1 LSPQTNDNE
10 REISFTP
17 ILTAEE
23 FSRYFYYYR
32 SRIVATGVHYA
43 LFITMTKLFSRI
55 SNIRTISSFKIPA
68 YRMYFLGL
76 IGIWG
81 SFSMNQVAQTYLVY
95 EITGSTAMLGVITL
109 ASTAPILI
117 LSLFG
122 GAVAD
127 RFSKKVLIMVSHA
140 GFVLIY
146 LGCAVADIT
155 DYLGPAH
162 PESWWVLLAGGLLMG
177 VMIALSM
184 PARGAIIPEIVDR
197 ERLMNAV
204 SLNIMGMSFFQM
216 TVPVIAGYVIGAFG
230 YGTIYL
236 IMAGLNV
243 AAIIFNYFLPKIPAR
258 PAVNKNVLIDIK
270 EGFKY
275 ILGNRTIL
283 LVVLFFIASVLL
295 VNPLQMLM
303 PVFAK
308 DILQVGVE
316 GQGTLM
322 SLMGAGSIGV
332 SFVLASLPSRRRGL
346 TLLISNICMGA
357 SILLFAFS
365 TSWPLSMVIMVLIG
379 IGRIGADACGNTLI
393 QAYTDPAV
401 LGRVNSIVM
410 VSFGLGGSGSLIIGV
425 LAETIG
431 TPWSLGVFAI
441 ILIITS
447 LLAIV
452 FLPGLRKLD

>member
-1 LSPQTNDNE
+1 
-10 REISFTP
+10 
-17 ILTAEE
+17 
-23 FSRYFYYYR
+23 
-32 SRIVATGVHYA
+32 
-43 LFITMTKLFSRI
+43 
-55 SNIRTISSFKIPA
+55 
-68 YRMYFLGL
+68 MYFLGL
-76 IGIWG
+76 VGIWG
-81 SFSMNQVAQTYLVY
+81 SFSMNQVAQTYLMY

-109 ASTAPILI
+109 AGTAPILI

-127 RFSKKVLIMVSHA
+127 RFPKKMLLMVSHA
-140 GFVLIY
+140 GFVLIFIGY
-146 LGCAVADIT
+146 AIADIT

-177 VMIALSM
+177 IIIALSM

-216 TVPVIAGYVIGAFG
+216 TIPVIAGYIIADFG
-230 YGTIYL
+230 YSAIFFT
-236 IMAGLNV
+236 MAGINV
-243 AAIIFNYFLPKIPAR
+243 TSILFNSFLPKIPAR

-270 EGFKY
+270 QGFKY

-308 DILQVGVE
+308 DILKVGVE

-322 SLMGAGSIGV
+322 SLMGAGSIAV
-332 SFVLASLPSRRRGL
+332 SFLLASLPSRRRGL
-346 TLLISNICMGA
+346 ILLISNICMGVA
-357 SILLFAFS
+357 IVIFAFS
-365 TSWPLSMVIMVLIG
+365 TLWPLSMVLMVLIG
-379 IGRIGADACGNTLI
+379 VGRIGADACGNTLI
-393 QAYTDPAV
+393 QSYTDPAI
-401 LGRVNSIVM
+401 LGRVNSIIM
-410 VSFGLGGSGSLIIGV
+410 VSFGLGGSGALIIGL

-431 TPWSLGVFAI
+431 APWSLGIFAI

-447 LLAIV
+447 LAAIF
-452 FLPGLRKLD
+452 FLPGLRKLE

>member
-1 LSPQTNDNE
+1 
-10 REISFTP
+10 
-17 ILTAEE
+17 
-23 FSRYFYYYR
+23 
-32 SRIVATGVHYA
+32 
-43 LFITMTKLFSRI
+43 
-55 SNIRTISSFKIPA
+55 
-68 YRMYFLGL
+68 
-76 IGIWG
+76 
-81 SFSMNQVAQTYLVY
+81 MNQVAQTYLVY

-127 RFSKKVLIMVSHA
+127 RFPKKQLILVSHA
-140 GFVLIY
+140 GFVFIY

-155 DYLGPAH
+155 GYLSLAH
-162 PESWWVLLAGGLLMG
+162 PESWWVLLVSGLLMG
-177 VMIALSM
+177 TMIALSM

-216 TVPVIAGYVIGAFG
+216 TIPVIAGYIIGSFG
-230 YGTIYL
+230 YGTVFF

-243 AAIIFNYFLPKIPAR
+243 AAIVFNSFLPKIPPR
-258 PAVNKNVLIDIK
+258 PVVNKNVLIDIK

-275 ILGNRTIL
+275 ILGNRTIM
-283 LVVLFFIASVLL
+283 LVVLFFIFSVLL

-308 DILQVGVE
+308 DILKVGVE

-322 SLMGAGSIGV
+322 SLMGAGSIAV
-332 SFVLASLPSRRRGL
+332 SLLLASFPSRRRGL
-346 TLLISNICMGA
+346 TLLISNICMGV
-357 SILLFAFS
+357 SMVIFAFS
-365 TSWPLSMVIMVLIG
+365 DMWPLSMVMMVLIG

-393 QAYTDPAV
+393 QTYTDPAI

-431 TPWSLGVFAI
+431 APWSLGLFAV
-441 ILIITS
+441 ILIFTS
-447 LLAIV
+447 LSAIV
-452 FLPGLRKLD
+452 FLPGLRKLE

>member
-1 LSPQTNDNE
+1 MK
-10 REISFTP
+10 
-17 ILTAEE
+17 LTH
-23 FSRYFYYYR
+23 
-32 SRIVATGVHYA
+32 I
-43 LFITMTKLFSRI
+43 FSRI

-81 SFSMNQVAQTYLVY
+81 SFSMNQVAQTYLMY

-127 RFSKKVLIMVSHA
+127 RFPKKMLILVSHA
-140 GFVLIY
+140 GFVFIF
-146 LGCAVADIT
+146 LGYAMADIT
-155 DYLGPAH
+155 GYLGPAH
-162 PESWWVLLAGGLLMG
+162 PESWWVLLTGGLLMG
-177 VMIALSM
+177 IMIALSM

-216 TVPVIAGYVIGAFG
+216 TIPVIAGYIIGAFG
-230 YGTIYL
+230 YGTVYL

-243 AAIIFNYFLPKIPAR
+243 AAIIFNSFLPKIPAR
-258 PAVNKNVLIDIK
+258 PVVNKNVLIDIK

-308 DILQVGVE
+308 DILRVGVE

-322 SLMGAGSIGV
+322 SLMGLGSIAV
-332 SFVLASLPSRRRGL
+332 SLILASYPSKRRGL
-346 TLLISNICMGA
+346 TLLISNICMGV
-357 SILLFAFS
+357 SMVIFAFS
-365 TSWPLSMVIMVLIG
+365 DIWPLSMVLMVLIG
-379 IGRIGADACGNTLI
+379 VGRIGADACGNTLI
-393 QAYTDPAV
+393 QTYTDPAI

-410 VSFGLGGSGSLIIGV
+410 VSFGLGGSGSFIIGL

-431 TPWSLGVFAI
+431 SSWYLGLFSI
-441 ILIITS
+441 LLIIAS
-447 LLAIV
+447 LSAIF
-452 FLPGLRKLD
+452 FLPGLRKLE

>member
-1 LSPQTNDNE
+1 
-10 REISFTP
+10 
-17 ILTAEE
+17 
-23 FSRYFYYYR
+23 
-32 SRIVATGVHYA
+32 
-43 LFITMTKLFSRI
+43 
-55 SNIRTISSFKIPA
+55 
-68 YRMYFLGL
+68 
-76 IGIWG
+76 
-81 SFSMNQVAQTYLVY
+81 
-95 EITGSTAMLGVITL
+95 
-109 ASTAPILI
+109 
-117 LSLFG
+117 
-122 GAVAD
+122 
-127 RFSKKVLIMVSHA
+127 
-140 GFVLIY
+140 
-146 LGCAVADIT
+146 
-155 DYLGPAH
+155 
-162 PESWWVLLAGGLLMG
+162 
-177 VMIALSM
+177 M

-216 TVPVIAGYVIGAFG
+216 TIPVIAGYIIGAFG
-230 YGTIYL
+230 YGTVYL
-236 IMAGLNV
+236 IMAGLNI
-243 AAIIFNYFLPKIPAR
+243 AAIIFNYFLPKIPSR

-308 DILQVGVE
+308 DILRVGVE

-332 SFVLASLPSRRRGL
+332 SLILASLPSRRRGL
-346 TLLISNICMGA
+346 ILLISNICMGA

-365 TSWPLSMVIMVLIG
+365 TLWPLSMIMMVLIG

-431 TPWSLGVFAI
+431 APWSLGLFAI
-441 ILIITS
+441 LLIITS
-447 LLAIV
+447 FLAIV

>member
-1 LSPQTNDNE
+1 MLRNLTKILSQ
-10 REISFTP
+10 
-17 ILTAEE
+17 
-23 FSRYFYYYR
+23 
-32 SRIVATGVHYA
+32 
-43 LFITMTKLFSRI
+43 I
-55 SNIRTISSFKIPA
+55 SNLKTISSFKIPA

-81 SFSMNQVAQTYLVY
+81 SFSMNQVAQTYLMY

-122 GAVAD
+122 GVVAD
-127 RFSKKVLIMVSHA
+127 RFPKKKLLMFSHA
-140 GFVLIY
+140 GFVLIF
-146 LGCAVADIT
+146 LGYAIADIT
-155 DYLGPAH
+155 GYLGPAH
-162 PESWWVLLAGGLLMG
+162 PESWWVLLVGGLLMG
-177 VMIALSM
+177 IIIALSM

-204 SLNIMGMSFFQM
+204 SLNVMGMSFFQM
-216 TVPVIAGYVIGAFG
+216 TIPVIAGYIIADFG
-230 YGTIYL
+230 YSSIFF
-236 IMAGLNV
+236 IMAGIN
-243 AAIIFNYFLPKIPAR
+243 ATSIFFNSFLPKIPAR
-258 PAVNKNVLIDIK
+258 PVVNKNVLIDIK

-283 LVVLFFIASVLL
+283 LVVSFYIASVLL

-322 SLMGAGSIGV
+322 SLMGAGSIAI
-332 SFVLASLPSRRRGL
+332 SLLLASLPSRRRGL
-346 TLLISNICMGA
+346 TLLVSNICMGV

-365 TSWPLSMVIMVLIG
+365 TLWPLSMIMMVLIG

-393 QAYTDPAV
+393 QSYTDPSI
-401 LGRVNSIVM
+401 LGRVNSIIM
-410 VSFGLGGSGSLIIGV
+410 VSFGLGGSGSLIIGL

-431 TPWSLGVFAI
+431 APWSIAIFAI

-447 LLAIV
+447 LFAIV
-452 FLPGLRKLD
+452 LLPALRKLD

>member
-1 LSPQTNDNE
+1 MAN
-10 REISFTP
+10 I
-17 ILTAEE
+17 
-23 FSRYFYYYR
+23 FSR
-32 SRIVATGVHYA
+32 
-43 LFITMTKLFSRI
+43 L
-55 SNIRTISSFKIPA
+55 SNIKTISSFKIPA
-68 YRMYFLGL
+68 YRWYFLGL
-76 IGIWG
+76 VGIWG
-81 SFSMNQVAQTYLVY
+81 SFSMNQVAQTYLMY
-95 EITGSTAMLGVITL
+95 EITGSKAMLGVITL

-127 RFSKKVLIMVSHA
+127 RFPKKMLIMVSHA
-140 GFVLIY
+140 GFVFIF
-146 LGCAVADIT
+146 LGYAIADIT
-155 DYLGPAH
+155 GYLGPAH

-177 VMIALSM
+177 IIIALSM

-216 TVPVIAGYVIGAFG
+216 TIPVMAGYIIAEFG
-230 YGTIYL
+230 YSSIFF
-236 IMAGLNV
+236 IMAGINATSVL
-243 AAIIFNYFLPKIPAR
+243 FNSFLPKIPAR
-258 PAVNKNVLIDIK
+258 PVVNKNVLIDIK

-308 DILQVGVE
+308 DILDVGVE

-322 SLMGAGSIGV
+322 SLMGAGSIAV
-332 SFVLASLPSRRRGL
+332 SLLLASLPSRRRGL
-346 TLLISNICMGA
+346 ILLISNICMGA
-357 SILLFAFS
+357 AIVTFAFS
-365 TSWPLSMVIMVLIG
+365 TLWPLSMVLMVLIG

-393 QAYTDPAV
+393 QSYTEPAI
-401 LGRVNSIVM
+401 LGRVNSIIM

-425 LAETIG
+425 LAESIG
-431 TPWSLGVFAI
+431 APWSLGLFAI

-447 LLAIV
+447 LAAMV
-452 FLPGLRKLD
+452 FLPGLRKLE